1 MVDVSGGLVGSR
13 PKGSASQGY
22 FLPLAE
28 KIKQAVEVSVIGVGG
43 IKDPEFADE
52 AIRQNRVDLVAAG
65 RAILADP
72 DWALNAAKTLSRRT
86 ADRDHGDKTVTKR
99 T

>member
-1 MVDVSGGLVGSR
+1 VGQNRSSIGL
-13 PKGSASQGY
+13 
-22 FLPLAE
+22 LAPQ
-28 KIKQAVEVSVIGVGG
+28 KRQTGIRALC
-43 IKDPEFADE
+43 IKDPQFADE
-52 AIRQNRVDLVAAG
+52 AIRQNRVDLVAVG

-72 DWALNAAKTLSRRT
+72 DWALNAAKALSRRA